1 MWIWTKQIHQES
13 SWWDMWDRGASGVV
27 LPVYTWSQWDGGSL
41 EVMAYQSP
49 IRVPSKQHSCSA
61 PRSGYRAIQY
71 RALWLL

>member
-1 MWIWTKQIHQES
+1 MDLDEADPPRVQLVGQVGQRLI
-13 SWWDMWDRGASGVV
+13 GVV
-27 LPVYTWSQWDGGSL
+27 LPVYTWSQWAVGSL

-61 PRSGYRAIQY
+61 PRSGYREIQY